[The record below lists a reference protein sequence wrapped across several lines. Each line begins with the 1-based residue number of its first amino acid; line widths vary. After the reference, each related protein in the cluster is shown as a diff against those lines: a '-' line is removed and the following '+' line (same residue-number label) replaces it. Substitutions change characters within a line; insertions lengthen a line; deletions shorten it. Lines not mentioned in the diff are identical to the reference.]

1 MCLGHLIIKCKCNW
15 FCPRSSWEISQG
27 RKCSSIPVGSIQKI
41 TSRITA
47 ENKISISKLKTRAG
61 WHSCESVRALTS
73 LQLLAWVR
81 IPEATPY
88 WVCYAVKPRLR
99 TTSVIRSPRS
109 LWRPLFLA
117 AWQKGHTQ
125 FLVKKSLVNTANFF
139 GPIGDRINGAPL
151 YLLSSFSPSFL
162 GQNG

>member
-27 RKCSSIPVGSIQKI
+27 RKCSWIPIGSIQKI

-81 IPEATPY
+81 IPEATPC

-99 TTSVIRSPRS
+99 TTPVIRSPRS
-109 LWRPLFLA
+109 LLRPLFFGRLA
-117 AWQKGHTQ
+117 KRPYT
-125 FLVKKSLVNTANFF
+125 VSCKKNPSLIRWPVNTAKFF
-139 GPIGDRINGAPL
+139 VTHWWP
-151 YLLSSFSPSFL
+151 Y
-162 GQNG
+162 